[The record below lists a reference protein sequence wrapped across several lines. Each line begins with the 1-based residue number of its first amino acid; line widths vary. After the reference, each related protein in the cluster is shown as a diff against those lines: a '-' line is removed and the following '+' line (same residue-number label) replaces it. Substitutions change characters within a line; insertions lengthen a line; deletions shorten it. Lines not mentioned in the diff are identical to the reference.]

1 MVGGGWTQTEDRW
14 GPLTLESGCL
24 LRLSEVEEGE
34 HGECLEW
41 QEQETGARIS
51 AWVKETPN
59 VETTP
64 IYLGRVFF
72 FWLLLFIF
80 SKHNFLGQYSVAW
93 IIMPRNGVVG
103 MTSEERLAPCG

>member
-51 AWVKETPN
+51 AWVKETPS

-72 FWLLLFIF
+72 FGGCCLF
-80 SKHNFLGQYSVAW
+80 
-93 IIMPRNGVVG
+93 
-103 MTSEERLAPCG
+103 LASTTFWGSTQ